1 MKEQELNLG
10 LDLKGGMSVTLEVS
24 LPDLLI
30 ALSDYSDN
38 EDFRGSIA
46 AAKAL
51 RNSTGDDFITLFERA
66 WTERAPEV
74 ELWRIFHNME
84 NKDLFPA
91 KSTDDEV
98 FAILRTEAQTAID
111 NTESII
117 RKRID
122 QLGVAQ
128 PNVQKLQNGRILV
141 ELPGIDDRERAR
153 KQLKSTANLE
163 FWETYFNDEVIGRLG
178 AANEALG
185 RAMSPEL
192 YGEDAPA
199 DSAMSQDQMRAK
211 NPLFAAFQMEL
222 GRRSPVV
229 GYALTSDTNR
239 VNDLLASRKRHAR
252 RWATTSASFGKPSP
266 ATNVAQLFAIKDPS
280 GKGKAEAER
289 QEHRGRTRVLR
300 RDWRRCRQHD
310 DEQRRLHCMGR
321 HDRTLRQAK
330 TTAPSPWSSTTS
342 CSAPPTCRRPSPTAA
357 PKSASAQASR
367 QSKSSLRQKTS
378 LVSEGRFA
386 PRPRP
391 HCGRGQRGTT
401 AR

>member
-1 MKEQELNLG
+1 MQNKNILVVFTVLLALATLYTLSFNWVASGYEATADEYGAYVADSLARADALGAQTFDEAAAQAAREFLRDSATAEVYPVFGHTYRHVKEQELNLG

-24 LPDLLI
+24 LPDLI
-30 ALSDYSDN
+30 VALSDYSDN
-38 EDFRGSIA
+38 ADFRGA
-46 AAKAL
+46 LNDAKAL
-51 RNSTGDDFITLFERA
+51 RKENSADCVTNFESA
-66 WTERAPEV
+66 WTARAPEV

-185 RAMSPEL
+185 RAMSPDL

-211 NPLFAAFQMEL
+211 NPLFISIMFFWNL
-222 GRRSPVV
+222 L
-229 GYALTSDTNR
+229 YCFTSDFIC
-239 VNDLLASRKRHAR
+239 D
-252 RWATTSASFGKPSP
+252 
-266 ATNVAQLFAIKDPS
+266 NVF
-280 GKGKAEAER
+280 
-289 QEHRGRTRVLR
+289 
-300 RDWRRCRQHD
+300 
-310 DEQRRLHCMGR
+310 
-321 HDRTLRQAK
+321 
-330 TTAPSPWSSTTS
+330 
-342 CSAPPTCRRPSPTAA
+342 
-357 PKSASAQASR
+357 
-367 QSKSSLRQKTS
+367 
-378 LVSEGRFA
+378 
-386 PRPRP
+386 
-391 HCGRGQRGTT
+391 
-401 AR
+401 